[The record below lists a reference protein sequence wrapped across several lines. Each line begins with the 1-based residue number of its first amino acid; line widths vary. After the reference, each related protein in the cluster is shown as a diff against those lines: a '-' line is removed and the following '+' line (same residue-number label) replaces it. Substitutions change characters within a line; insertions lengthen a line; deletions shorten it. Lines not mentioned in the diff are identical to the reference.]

1 MSRKRGSKKKVFV
14 WLAGIAA
21 AGALVPLASYAVA
34 GQEGL
39 TAKMEMGGS
48 TTWWS
53 SGSFNL
59 ANRTSS
65 PAADWTL
72 EFDTSAGKAQVN
84 STWTASGAQEGRHV
98 TIKSTAHGTV
108 PAGGKQR
115 IEFGIQGDGKKVP
128 EISGCKLNGE
138 SFPCKGDDETDREPP
153 TAPTKLTGQ
162 AQKDG
167 TVKLGWG
174 ASHDNKGV
182 VNYEVFDK
190 GKKIFATAADRTDA
204 VLTKENAGI
213 KPNTAYELTVK
224 AVDGAGNVSPASNAV
239 KVTTGAGPA
248 PDDQAPTAP
257 KNVKAAASGAQA
269 IRLTWDKSTDNVG
282 VTGYRVYLQ
291 GTKEPLQTTGPD
303 ELAAVVSGLK
313 ASTRYTF
320 EVKAVDAAGNE
331 SSSGTA
337 SATTSAG
344 DKPVDGTAP
353 TDLDAK
359 SWIVK
364 DGPGVHYLGLTWDVP
379 KGQKKIL
386 RYEVYLNG
394 KFSTTVSYYD
404 PDTATNV
411 KPGPAKGGKAMAEI
425 TLGDRPEKTYKVKVR
440 AVLENG
446 SPGEFSEEKTVST
459 K

>member
-21 AGALVPLASYAVA
+21 AGAMVPLASYAVA

-39 TAKMEMGGS
+39 TAKLEMGGS

-53 SGSFNL
+53 SGAFNL
-59 ANRTSS
+59 ANQTSS

-84 STWTASGAQEGRHV
+84 SSWTATGAQDGRHV
-98 TIKSTAHGTV
+98 TIKATRHGTV
-108 PAGGKQR
+108 PNGGKQR
-115 IEFGIQGDGKKVP
+115 IEFGIQGDGKDVP

-138 SFPCKGDDETDREPP
+138 SFPCKGGDETDREPP

-167 TVKLGWG
+167 TIRLGWG
-174 ASHDNKGV
+174 ASHDNRAV

-190 GKKIFATAADRTDA
+190 GKKIYATAADRTDA

-213 KPNTAYELTVK
+213 KPNTPYELTVK
-224 AVDGAGNVSPASNAV
+224 AVDGAGNVSAASNV
-239 KVTTGAGPA
+239 LKVTTGAAPA
-248 PDDQAPTAP
+248 PDNEPPTAP
-257 KNVKAAASGAQA
+257 KNVKAIAGGSQSV
-269 IRLTWDKSTDNVG
+269 RLTWGKSTDNVG
-282 VTGYRVYLQ
+282 VTGYRVYLR

-303 ELAAVVSGLK
+303 TPAAVVSGLK
-313 ASTRYTF
+313 PSTKYTF

-331 SSSGTA
+331 SAAGVA
-337 SATTSAG
+337 SATTTAE
-344 DKPVDGTAP
+344 DKPVGGTAP
-353 TDLDAK
+353 KDLDAK
-359 SWIVK
+359 SWIVQ

-379 KGQKKIL
+379 QGQKKIL

-394 KFSTTVSYYD
+394 EFTTTVSYYD
-404 PDTATNV
+404 PDTATSV
-411 KPGPAKGGKAMAEI
+411 QPGPAKGGKAIAEI
-425 TLGDRPEKTYKVKVR
+425 TLGDHPEKTYKVKVR
-440 AVLENG
+440 AVLDNG
-446 SPGEFSEEKTVST
+446 SPGAFSEEKTVST
-459 K
+459 T